1 MHPLVKR
8 IAQAIIL
15 FSICLC
21 AIGLPLPLQAQ
32 MDSLVFM
39 TDARIDAS
47 QRGEIRLNV
56 DNLTFLRDNEYKGRL
71 VKGYTLPGIWIEP
84 TVSYQPL
91 DNLKVEAGMHLL
103 HYWGANVYPNL
114 NYSSIPTW
122 QNGRIQKSF
131 HALPLFRAQMQLTP
145 SLNLVVGTLY
155 GKQNHGLIAPLYN
168 DELNLSSD
176 PESGLQLLWH
186 TRPFSLDA
194 WLNWESF
201 IFRGD
206 DHQESFTFGFSSRIH
221 PSKPSKRTQVYL
233 PVQVLFHHRGGEINS
248 EATERSIK
256 TWLNAAAGIGVDY
269 SLACPLPVRLHAEGD
284 VAVYRQQAGT
294 ALPFSSGWG
303 AQMKVAADVWRC
315 RLTMSYWQCHDFIS
329 IFGNPLYGA
338 MSIDEDGLTAHNPKL
353 LTLRAEYAQ
362 QLGKGFAWGI
372 HADLFGHLKADGC
385 SSEAGKV
392 SLPMNASLAAGIYVR
407 IHPSFLLK
415 GASRKS
421 NSH

>member
-1 MHPLVKR
+1 MIVLKALQTLGFSSFIQLITPFASEFIPLHKIGCIRQFESKLSLHSLALFLHKIGCIRQFESKLSLRSLALFLHHLELFQVILASSRLYTQHIMKTDIAYSSLSMHPLVKR

-233 PVQVLFHHRGGEINS
+233 PVQVLFHHRTVHKN
-248 EATERSIK
+248 
-256 TWLNAAAGIGVDY
+256 
-269 SLACPLPVRLHAEGD
+269 LAQCSSRHRCGLFVGLS
-284 VAVYRQQAGT
+284 
-294 ALPFSSGWG
+294 SSGQ
-303 AQMKVAADVWRC
+303 ATC
-315 RLTMSYWQCHDFIS
+315 RRRR
-329 IFGNPLYGA
+329 G
-338 MSIDEDGLTAHNPKL
+338 
-353 LTLRAEYAQ
+353 
-362 QLGKGFAWGI
+362 
-372 HADLFGHLKADGC
+372 
-385 SSEAGKV
+385 
-392 SLPMNASLAAGIYVR
+392 R
-407 IHPSFLLK
+407 IPP
-415 GASRKS
+415 ASRYS
-421 NSH
+421 PAIQQRVGSTDESGSRRVAMQFDHELLAVP